1 MCYIYLFPEQQ
12 ELVSMMSPESGFVI
26 AWRHPAEHGNETL
39 VYPDP
44 RDEEYDGIMEKICTT
59 LNSTLKSQQCKR

>member
-1 MCYIYLFPEQQ
+1 
-12 ELVSMMSPESGFVI
+12 MMSPESGFVI